1 MTVRQRHGCLTAW
14 LIFAIISNSLGALA
28 NLYISANFNNFSSVF
43 AQQNISNISSGS
55 LIGLAVLSIFNIVCA
70 VALLRWKKWGFYG
83 LLATS
88 VVAFILNLSFGINL
102 VQSLLGFVGIA
113 ILYGVLNMGG
123 ENKAW
128 HQLD

>member
-14 LIFAIISNSLGALA
+14 LIFMIVASSISALA
-28 NLYISANFNNFSSVF
+28 NLYFGINPKLLSNLNT
-43 AQQNISNISSGS
+43 QQGISNVSSATFVVLAIIS
-55 LIGLAVLSIFNIVCA
+55 VLNVTCA

-83 LLATS
+83 ILGIS
-88 VVAFILNLSFGINL
+88 VVTFIINLSIGINIVSAL
-102 VQSLLGFVGIA
+102 MGFIGIA

-128 HQLD
+128 GRLE